1 MDEIQRLP
9 SAASI
14 NQQLRT
20 IADGLVQLCD
30 QIFATMERSLSLLQL
45 RLAQQIYLWIDMS
58 DFVQFGRTDLDRET
72 LDLVFQAENSGEK
85 VFDSIALARQ
95 LCSPLIGLY
104 EDEDGRLEVDFIHHT
119 AAQFVRSAS

>member
-14 NQQLRT
+14 KQQLRT
-20 IADGLVQLCD
+20 IADGLVQLCG

-58 DFVQFGRTDLDRET
+58 DFVQFGRTCLDREI

-104 EDEDGRLEVDFIHHT
+104 EGEDGRLEVDFIHHT